1 MALKAMEA
9 AKCSQA
15 GTDVLAL
22 YVLLLGIWTRAGSAG
37 SAATGS
43 AAKRPPQEAGPA
55 PGGLAPPA
63 KRRRVSE
70 RCEKRERETP
80 TEKKAMEGTNCMRCR
95 SDEAEEFCRSDTHT
109 AHANP
114 AASDTVEA
122 LACVWCR
129 DWQTYQF
136 CEACGMG
143 YCEQCAFVFLKDC
156 TSCGLS
162 PLCHSCPCLCEVRP
176 VETRLSARNTFGS
189 SHQNV
194 FLRDPDELM
203 KRFPWLRKSLAEG
216 LQWQII
222 HPSSSACTWSI
233 AAALA
238 RACGTQDVHEFEAML
253 EMLDFLDKVASLKFG
268 DTADSAV
275 SDTTS

>member
-1 MALKAMEA
+1 MAMKAMSAKA
-9 AKCSQA
+9 A
-15 GTDVLAL
+15 
-22 YVLLLGIWTRAGSAG
+22 
-37 SAATGS
+37 
-43 AAKRPPQEAGPA
+43 
-55 PGGLAPPA
+55 APPKPKA
-63 KRRRVSE
+63 NRNRKPRRSG
-70 RCEKRERETP
+70 KAGGF
-80 TEKKAMEGTNCMRCR
+80 KAM
-95 SDEAEEFCRSDTHT
+95 
-109 AHANP
+109 
-114 AASDTVEA
+114 
-122 LACVWCR
+122 
-129 DWQTYQF
+129 
-136 CEACGMG
+136 
-143 YCEQCAFVFLKDC
+143 
-156 TSCGLS
+156 
-162 PLCHSCPCLCEVRP
+162 
-176 VETRLSARNTFGS
+176 TFGS

>member
-1 MALKAMEA
+1 
-9 AKCSQA
+9 
-15 GTDVLAL
+15 
-22 YVLLLGIWTRAGSAG
+22 
-37 SAATGS
+37 
-43 AAKRPPQEAGPA
+43 
-55 PGGLAPPA
+55 
-63 KRRRVSE
+63 
-70 RCEKRERETP
+70 
-80 TEKKAMEGTNCMRCR
+80 
-95 SDEAEEFCRSDTHT
+95 
-109 AHANP
+109 
-114 AASDTVEA
+114 
-122 LACVWCR
+122 
-129 DWQTYQF
+129 
-136 CEACGMG
+136 MG
-143 YCEQCAFVFLKDC
+143 YCEQCAIVFLKDC

-268 DTADSAV
+268 DEERDGG
-275 SDTTS
+275 DR